1 MKPRFFRSPAE
12 FRSWL
17 EKHHATVR
25 ELWVGFYKIA
35 SGTGGLAYT
44 EAVDEALCFG
54 WIDGVKKRVDEDSYV
69 HRFTP
74 RTATSRSGFPCS
86 TGVGPTRPRP

>member
-25 ELWVGFYKIA
+25 ELWVGF
-35 SGTGGLAYT
+35 
-44 EAVDEALCFG
+44 
-54 WIDGVKKRVDEDSYV
+54 
-69 HRFTP
+69 
-74 RTATSRSGFPCS
+74 
-86 TGVGPTRPRP
+86 